1 MNPRKISVST
11 KIFSCNCFQHNNK
24 KWLFLNKKLPFL
36 SAYWKVLVLKFQLC
50 HYRNNSHFK
59 KYWSREWLLI
69 VSIFHNIIVW
79 LYFVSKK
86 CRLRE
91 HKTLLSKTL
100 LHITDPKLCVMCFS
114 CPRERHVRAG
124 GRKWGSAC
132 SGSDFKKK
140 EHAHYSHCQ
149 TGSWT
154 GQRW

>member
-1 MNPRKISVST
+1 MNPKKNSVST
-11 KIFSCNCFQHNNK
+11 KIFSSTSVFNIIIRNYFFLIRNYLFFQHIGK
-24 KWLFLNKKLPFL
+24 FMCWKLF
-36 SAYWKVLVLKFQLC
+36 SCAITEII
-50 HYRNNSHFK
+50 RG
-59 KYWSREWLLI
+59 WLLI
-69 VSIFHNIIVW
+69 VIIFNTIIVL

-100 LHITDPKLCVMCFS
+100 LHISDPKLCVMCFS
-114 CPRERHVRAG
+114 CPRERHIRAG
-124 GRKWGSAC
+124 GRKWDSAC